1 MMEKHTVVL
10 NAKLEFEIEANHEVT
25 ATSMALVWLCD
36 LLTKEKDSPLVKVGF
51 NHGEKEE

>member
-1 MMEKHTVVL
+1 MEKHTVVI

-25 ATSMALVWLCD
+25 ATSRALVWLCD